1 MKNKREEWPYGYKEE
16 EIFKDE
22 DEKKEIMEKPEIEKE
37 KIIFERIEALN
48 LEKEKSQLYNKAD
61 NQENKSAVKKKS
73 SDALDES
80 DSESESGE
88 VHNDD
93 GDYESNKSR
102 RKNSDISG
110 GTDSVF
116 TDEEMNP
123 PKKEIKYNITEN
135 EINKI
140 RLARK
145 FFEKYYEI
153 PIFDENIK
161 GAFVKIN
168 ISTNAGT
175 SKYIL
180 GTIKEIIIKQDKQYK
195 FGNHKINKYVN
206 VSHANKDKVFNF
218 NYLSNS
224 EATENE
230 VNTWKT
236 HMENHKLPLP
246 TEENIKQ
253 ISDNIKKV
261 SDYCYS
267 NAEINEMLNKKKETK
282 IKNNDKNINITSELD
297 ALNEKYNSLIE
308 KYNESHED
316 KYLLESQKTKKA
328 IHSLEK
334 MNKERELKEI
344 ERSKQDVV
352 VQINERKLEK
362 QRQDDI
368 KYSLLQKKKQR
379 ENKNT
384 ILSQYTRK
392 NCNPKNLF
400 DIGYIKSIA
409 EKDEKEEKKK
419 TDEANRIIEEEEKK
433 LKNIFIREKEHN
445 TISHG
450 VKIYKQ
456 MKNIQKQIIEKG
468 DELDKMIKEEEE
480 VNKSDNTKNNP
491 IDMSLFFKLANINYD
506 TFYKNIN
513 LQNEKYRKDPKIK
526 IITLDEI

>member
-16 EIFKDE
+16 EIFKNE

-140 RLARK
+140 KLDRK
-145 FFEKYYEI
+145 FFEKYYEK
-153 PIFDENIK
+153 PIFNEYVK

-328 IHSLEK
+328 IHLLEE

-362 QRQDDI
+362 QRLYDI
-368 KYSLLQKKKQR
+368 KYSLMQKKRQR
-379 ENKNT
+379 EENIFPN
-384 ILSQYTRK
+384 QYTRK

-400 DIGYIKSIA
+400 DIGYIKSVA
-409 EKDEKEEKKK
+409 EKDEKEEKAKNEK
-419 TDEANRIIEEEEKK
+419 VNKIIEEEEKK
-433 LKNIFIREKEHN
+433 LKNNIMKQKEHN
-445 TISHG
+445 VISHG
-450 VKIYKQ
+450 VKVYKQ
-456 MKNIQKQIIEKG
+456 MKNIQKQIIDKG
-468 DELDKMIKEEEE
+468 NQLEEMIKEEENT
-480 VNKSDNTKNNP
+480 NKINTNKNEP
-491 IDMSLFFKLANINYD
+491 IDMSLFFSLANINYE
-506 TFYKNIN
+506 TFYKNIQE
-513 LQNEKYRKDPKIK
+513 QNEKYRKDPKIK
-526 IITLDEI
+526 IITLDEV